1 MCFEINGLK
10 YFKLT
15 ILRFFPRSPLNYT
28 TLIAVKAFFIV
39 KTSFIIH
46 KFTWIHLNSHNFYT
60 YILKCIFLGSNYFG
74 VYGSWLVW
82 LLLYVFMVADLLESL
97 IQSRTES
104 KKKFFLSKF
113 SSQVNLFAI
122 LIIHILPPLKDF
134 DPCFVWQMRNEKWQ
148 SETYS

>member
-1 MCFEINGLK
+1 M
-10 YFKLT
+10 
-15 ILRFFPRSPLNYT
+15 RFLPRPPHNYT

-60 YILKCIFLGSNYFG
+60 YILKSIFLGSNYFG

-82 LLLYVFMVADLLESL
+82 LLLYVFMVADLLDSL

-104 KKKFFLSKF
+104 KKIIFFIKVFITSKPF
-113 SSQVNLFAI
+113 CNIDNTHFTSFKRFWSLF
-122 LIIHILPPLKDF
+122 
-134 DPCFVWQMRNEKWQ
+134 CMTNEKW
-148 SETYS
+148 EMTTRNVLIT